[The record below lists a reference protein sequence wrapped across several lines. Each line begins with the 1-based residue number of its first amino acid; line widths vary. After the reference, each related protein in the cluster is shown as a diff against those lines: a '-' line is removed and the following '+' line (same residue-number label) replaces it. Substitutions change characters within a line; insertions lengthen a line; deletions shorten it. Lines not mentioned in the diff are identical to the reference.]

1 MARVALIQRAPAFL
15 DRAACL
21 DRAATAVAEAAA
33 RGAALVVLPEA
44 FVPGYPAWIWRLRP
58 GTDMALSEQ
67 LHARL
72 RENAV
77 DLARDQLA
85 PLREAARHHQVT
97 VVCGI
102 QERDA
107 AFSRSTLYNSVVTI
121 GPDGAILN
129 RHRKVMPTNAE
140 RMVWGFGD
148 ATGIRSVDT
157 PCGRVG
163 ALICWENYLP
173 LARCALYAQGV
184 DIYVAPTYDSG
195 ERWVVS
201 MRHIARESGCWVLSS
216 CIAFQVRDLPDDL
229 PGRAQLYADEDEW
242 LNPGD
247 SVVVAPGG
255 RVVAGPLHE
264 EQGIL
269 YADVDLQKVADSRRS
284 LDVVG
289 HYARP
294 DLFRL
299 HVHARAAEPV
309 VFEGA

>member
-33 RGAALVVLPEA
+33 QGAALVVLPEA

-157 PCGRVG
+157 PCGLHMIEADV
-163 ALICWENYLP
+163 
-173 LARCALYAQGV
+173 LAIGTQAARA
-184 DIYVAPTYDSG
+184 
-195 ERWVVS
+195 VVE
-201 MRHIARESGCWVLSS
+201 H
-216 CIAFQVRDLPDDL
+216 
-229 PGRAQLYADEDEW
+229 RAQL
-242 LNPGD
+242 GQ
-247 SVVVAPGG
+247 APAQRAT
-255 RVVAGPLHE
+255 RVVGAFPEEVAQGGTGSGVRAFHEVGQQGPRAPRRRQRNRRAVMPDFQFS
-264 EQGIL
+264 EQ
-269 YADVDLQKVADSRRS
+269 ADRQRS
-284 LDVVG
+284 GVG
-289 HYARP
+289 HG
-294 DLFRL
+294 
-299 HVHARAAEPV
+299 HGSSHASTRKA
-309 VFEGA
+309 G